1 MNKIIIIISLVL
13 AMVFAFAAG
22 SWFGKQ
28 GRSDRGN
35 REVLYYVDPMNP
47 GFRSDQPGIA
57 PCGMALEPVYA
68 DGGQRP
74 QGSAS
79 PVDAGAVRMTT
90 ERQQEI
96 GVRVSP
102 VEKKAVTH
110 TLRLVG
116 RVAPDE
122 NLTYRVTASSE
133 MWIRKVYPPTT
144 GSVVKKDEPLFA
156 FYTTNFLTA
165 AQSYQFALDTLD
177 RAEKTHVEGS
187 AQMAVINVQIR
198 QAIEALQN
206 LGVSDTQIA
215 HMEQTRK
222 VDSYVDVRSPAKG
235 FIITRNATLNQ
246 WIAPGTELY
255 VIADLSRVWILAEI
269 FENEGQFV
277 RPGMRVKVTHPQM
290 NRTFD
295 AKVSDILPQFDPQ
308 TRTMKVRL
316 DAANPGYVLRPDM
329 FVDVE
334 IPLQLPPAITVPAD
348 ALIDSGLKKVVY
360 VVKGDGY
367 FEPRRVETGW
377 RFGRNVEITGGLMP
391 GEKIVVSGTFL
402 IDSESRMR
410 VAAQGIRS
418 EGVQDPVC
426 RMFVD
431 EMKADTLGMK
441 SDYNGR
447 TYFFCSEKCR
457 NEFGK
462 DPKKYADKKAPD
474 TAESDRHDMHGSK
487 ESGMSKSM
495 EHSGHKSDHSNHGK
509 EMKGNDQD
517 MSPKAMPVT
526 PSQDLK
532 KSWMEMEGDGQ
543 HPVPFPQQAP
553 VKE

>member
-1 MNKIIIIISLVL
+1 MKKGLALVL
-13 AMVFAFAAG
+13 VALLVILSFIAG
-22 SWFGKQ
+22 SWFGRPGSTTSERK
-28 GRSDRGN
+28 
-35 REVLYYVDPMNP
+35 VLYYVDPMNP

-68 DGGQRP
+68 DGSQRP
-74 QGSAS
+74 QGPAS
-79 PVDAGAVRMTT
+79 PVDAGAVRMTP

-96 GVRVSP
+96 GVRVAP

-116 RVAPDE
+116 RIAPDE

-144 GSVVKKDEPLFA
+144 GSVVRKDEPLLA

-177 RAEKTHVEGS
+177 RAEKTNVEGS

-198 QAIEALQN
+198 QAVEALQN
-206 LGVSDTQIA
+206 LGVSDIQIE
-215 HMEQTRK
+215 HMAKTRK

-255 VIADLSRVWILAEI
+255 VIADLSRVWVLAEI

-295 AKVSDILPQFDPQ
+295 ARVSDILPQFDPQ

-334 IPLQLPPAITVPAD
+334 IPLQLPTAITVPAD

-360 VVKGDGY
+360 VVKGEGY

-377 RFGRNVEITGGLMP
+377 RFSRRVEITGGLMP

-410 VAAQGIRS
+410 VTAQGIRS
-418 EGVQDPVC
+418 EGMQDPVC

-431 EMKADTLGMK
+431 EVKADTLGMK
-441 SDYNGR
+441 TDYNGR
-447 TYFFCSEKCR
+447 TYFFCSEKCMK
-457 NEFGK
+457 EFGK
-462 DPKKYADKKAPD
+462 DPKKYAGKKAPD
-474 TAESDRHDMHGSK
+474 TAEAGRHDMHGSK
-487 ESGMSKSM
+487 ESGMSESM
-495 EHSGHKSDHSNHGK
+495 ESSGHKSDHSKQGM
-509 EMKGNDQD
+509 EMKGSDQG
-517 MSPKAMPVT
+517 MSLKTMPVT

-532 KSWMEMEGDGQ
+532 KSWMEMEEDGQ
-543 HPVPFPQQAP
+543 HPAPSPQQAP